1 MAQCVTQNTLE
12 EAIEHLLLG
21 RLAQMNRDYIRSV
34 NRDLTQHKWAGI
46 LSINIQGCIQT
57 HLDDLKPQLLNL
69 NASFAE
75 GADKFKEITLE
86 KILALLHE
94 FTRAAVNHNRTS
106 CALSNFGAEHKPD
119 QGYLDEIA
127 QITHEQLVQFLR
139 AF

>member
-1 MAQCVTQNTLE
+1 MAQCVTQNKVE
-12 EAIEHLLLG
+12 AAIEHLLQG

-46 LSINIQGCIQT
+46 LSSNIQSCIQT
-57 HLDDLKPQLLNL
+57 LLDDLQPQLLSL
-69 NASFAE
+69 KTSSAENA
-75 GADKFKEITLE
+75 DRFKEVTLE

-127 QITHEQLVQFLR
+127 HTTQGQLARFLEGI
-139 AF
+139 

>member
-1 MAQCVTQNTLE
+1 MAQCETQNKVE
-12 EAIEHLLLG
+12 AAIENLLQG

-34 NRDLTQHKWAGI
+34 NRDLTQHKWSGI
-46 LSINIQGCIQT
+46 LSTNIQSCIQT
-57 HLDDLKPQLLNL
+57 LLDDLKPQFINL
-69 NASFAE
+69 KALAAE
-75 GADKFKEITLE
+75 DAQQFKQITLE

-127 QITHEQLVQFLR
+127 QTTQGQLAGFL
-139 AF
+139 AAI